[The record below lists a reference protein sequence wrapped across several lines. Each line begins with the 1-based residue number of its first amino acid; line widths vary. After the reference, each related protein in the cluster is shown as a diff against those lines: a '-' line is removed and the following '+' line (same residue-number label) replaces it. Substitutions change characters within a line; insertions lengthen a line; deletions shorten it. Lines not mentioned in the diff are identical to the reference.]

1 MSTSQG
7 ADPSSSPAD
16 EAVTS
21 GFGGPVT
28 AQDGSAPSTETQGET
43 GGSGGDGLTRN
54 DVTDAATADASADR
68 VPVHRAARPNLPQSI
83 GESGA
88 RGFQDTRS
96 EQAGATE
103 TGLGAPES
111 GANQVPA
118 DMAHKH
124 QP

>member
-1 MSTSQG
+1 MSTSPG

-16 EAVTS
+16 ETVTS

-28 AQDGSAPSTETQGET
+28 AQDGSVPSTENQRET

-54 DVTDAATADASADR
+54 DATEDDAEQDKVEPAR
-68 VPVHRAARPNLPQSI
+68 PVHAQSI

-88 RGFQDTRS
+88 RGFQDTRG
-96 EQAGATE
+96 EQAGGTE
-103 TGLGAPES
+103 TGLGAPDS

-118 DMAHKH
+118 DLEHKH
-124 QP
+124 KR

>member
-16 EAVTS
+16 ETVTS

-28 AQDGSAPSTETQGET
+28 AQDGSTPSTENQRET

-54 DVTDAATADASADR
+54 DATDEEGAGQPPEAAEL
-68 VPVHRAARPNLPQSI
+68 PHVHSI

-96 EQAGATE
+96 EQAGGTE
-103 TGLGAPES
+103 TGLGAPDS
-111 GANQVPA
+111 GANQVPE
-118 DMAHKH
+118 DMEHHHK
-124 QP
+124 P